1 MAGGQAAVVC
11 ATDRRWGW
19 RIALVV
25 AVGYFGLGLLV
36 GIARILGGDLWFA
49 VPTAVNTL
57 LAYWVVGGILRRL
70 RPAAG

>member
-1 MAGGQAAVVC
+1 M
-11 ATDRRWGW
+11 
-19 RIALVV
+19 V

-49 VPTAVNTL
+49 VPTAVNML